1 MAIAISAATLASCS
15 KVALDEEVTA
25 PEIETK
31 SFDVTLDIID
41 EVGLE
46 STEITLFD
54 ENAVS
59 ISTYIV
65 TDAEWTK
72 GPIHLSACTKLNPS
86 FIQSPNAEGTVFLPS
101 GSVMT
106 KAVTPATLVL
116 NKP

>member
-1 MAIAISAATLASCS
+1 MAIAISVATLASCN
-15 KVALDEEVTA
+15 KATLDEEVIA

-31 SFDVTLDIID
+31 SFDVSIEIVD

-46 STEITLFD
+46 STEVTLFD
-54 ENAVS
+54 QNGVS

-72 GPIHLSACTKLNPS
+72 GPVHLSACTKLNPS
-86 FIQSPNAEGTVFLPS
+86 FIQCPNAEGTVFLPS